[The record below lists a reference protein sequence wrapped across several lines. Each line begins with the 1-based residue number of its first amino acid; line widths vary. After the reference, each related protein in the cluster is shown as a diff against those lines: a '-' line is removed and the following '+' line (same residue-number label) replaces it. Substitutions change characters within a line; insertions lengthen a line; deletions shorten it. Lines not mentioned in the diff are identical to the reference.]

1 MKRVWILALVVLLSL
16 AIASGVRA
24 QTVSATTGAI
34 NGKVSDESGAALP
47 GVSIAI
53 SSPSMQGTRSTVSGA
68 DGSYRFPAIAP
79 GEYKVTYELAGFSTV
94 VREGVRVGLGF
105 TATLNTDMKV
115 AALQETVTVT
125 GESPVVDVTS
135 TTSATSFGEERLAA
149 LPNARDFWTVLA
161 AAPAIQL
168 SRIDVAGS
176 AAGTQTGYSAYD
188 TKSDQHRPMV
198 EGIVNT
204 ENTGAAGFYYD
215 YGSIDEVSIN
225 AGGNTAEMPWPGVW
239 SNFIAKSGGNSYH
252 GKVYADYQNSGI
264 QARNIDDS
272 MTALCP
278 GGRCGNL
285 QPSDLNRMEKYRDVN
300 ADVGGYLKKD
310 KLWWYFSARDQSIAS
325 LLPNFPVK
333 AFETG
338 LRNLT
343 GKVTYA
349 LSQNNKFTGY
359 AQGGRKLQPNRM
371 DTFAI
376 GALTARHES
385 EESTWRQQYWG
396 HTYKAGWDSVVN
408 DRMFFEIR
416 GGQFK
421 YIWPN
426 YRYTEA
432 PAFQDI
438 GNQLV
443 RGGNRDGWF
452 NIPARNQVLG
462 SLSYFKD
469 GWGGR
474 HNLKVGGEVFRETG
488 TFIRGDGGK
497 GNVPGDVLH
506 ILNNGVPAEVY
517 LFQTPSKSENGL
529 FTTGLFVQDTY
540 QVGNRFTLNL
550 GLRYDQYRTFKP
562 EQEGP
567 PVGKFNTTQLK
578 FAAVDNVVT
587 FNAFAPRVG
596 VVFDLTGAGK
606 TVLKFNYGT
615 FWWNPGTAISQDTN
629 DNSPDWFRRHAWT
642 DRNGSGL
649 WEAGEE
655 GVLIARRGGLGS
667 ARLDPNLKEQYTREV
682 AAFFEHELMP
692 QFAVHLG
699 YVYRSI
705 GNLNVLV
712 NTNRPLSA
720 YTVPMT
726 ILDPGVDG
734 RLGTA
739 DDGPGIPGFNLD
751 PVARALPVVNTR
763 TNLPGTSEFHTLEY
777 SATRR
782 QSGGWSLAA
791 SGSIRLNR
799 DNDTGYFG
807 NNLRALQAP
816 STRNDFINTDEGRYN
831 FTTWTFK
838 LNGSYQAKWGIMV
851 TPALRVQSGQPF
863 GRTFLAGAANGI
875 NYGSQRILA
884 EPIDSRRQ
892 DNIVVLDTRVE
903 KRFRMAKATSL
914 SGFVDLY
921 NITNSNAASN
931 ISWGSGSA
939 FLLPSTIIGPRIA
952 RFGLKYDW

>member
-1 MKRVWILALVVLLSL
+1 MRRVWILAFGVIL
-16 AIASGVRA
+16 AFVTVAGAAA
-24 QTVSATTGAI
+24 QTVSSTTGAI
-34 NGKVSDESGAALP
+34 NGKVTDESGAALP
-47 GVSIAI
+47 GVTITI
-53 SSPSMQGTRSTVSGA
+53 SSPSMQGTRTSVSGG
-68 DGSYRFPAIAP
+68 DGSFRFPAIAP
-79 GEYKVTYELAGFSTV
+79 GTYRVTYELTGFGTI
-94 VREGVRVGLGF
+94 VREGVVVGLGF
-105 TATLNTDMKV
+105 TATLTAEMKV
-115 AALQETVTVT
+115 ASLQETVTVT
-125 GESPVVDVTS
+125 GASPVVDVTS
-135 TTSATSFGEERLAA
+135 TTSATSFSQERLAA

-161 AAPAIQL
+161 AAPAVQL

-225 AGGNTAEMPWPGVW
+225 AGGNTAEMPWAGIW
-239 SNFIAKSGGNSYH
+239 SNFIAKSGGNAYH
-252 GKVYADYQNSGI
+252 GKVYADYQTKGV
-264 QARNIDDS
+264 QARNIPDTL
-272 MTALCP
+272 TAICP

-285 QPSDLNRMEKYRDVN
+285 QPSDLNRMVSYHDVN
-300 ADVGGYLKKD
+300 ADIGGYLKKD
-310 KLWWYFSARDQSIAS
+310 KLWWYFSTRDQNIKS

-343 GKVTYA
+343 GKATYA
-349 LSQNNKFTGY
+349 LNQNNKVTGY

-371 DTFAI
+371 DTFAV
-376 GALTARHES
+376 GALLARHES
-385 EESTWRQQYWG
+385 ADSTWRQQYWG

-408 DRMFFEIR
+408 DKVFFEIR

-426 YRYTEA
+426 FRYTDA

-438 GNQLV
+438 GNSLV

-452 NIPARNQVLG
+452 NIPSRNQVLG
-462 SLSYFKD
+462 SLSYFKE
-469 GWGGR
+469 GWGGS
-474 HNLKVGGEVFRETG
+474 HNFKVGGEFFRETG

-506 ILNNGVPAEVY
+506 ILNNGVPAQVY
-517 LFQTPSKSENGL
+517 LFKTPSKSENGL
-529 FTTGLFVQDTY
+529 LTTGLFVQDTY
-540 QVGNRFTLNL
+540 QIGNRFTLNV
-550 GLRYDQYRTFKP
+550 GLRYDNYKTFKP

-578 FAAVDNVVT
+578 FAAVDNLIT
-587 FNAFAPRVG
+587 FNAVAPRVG
-596 VVFDLTGAGK
+596 VVVDLTGAGK

-629 DNSPDWFRRHAWT
+629 DNSPDWFDQFAWT
-642 DRNGSGL
+642 DTNGSGV
-649 WEAGEE
+649 WERGEE
-655 GVLIARRGGLGS
+655 GVRIGQRGGLGS
-667 ARLDPNLKEQYTREV
+667 AQLDPNLKEQYTREV
-682 AAFFEHELMP
+682 ATFFEHELMP
-692 QFAVHLG
+692 NFALHLG

-705 GNLNVLV
+705 GNLNVLI
-712 NTNRPLSA
+712 NANRPISA
-720 YTVPMT
+720 YNVPTT
-726 ILDPGVDG
+726 IRDPGIDG
-734 RLGTA
+734 VIGNA
-739 DDGPGIPGFNLD
+739 DDGPNIPGFNLN
-751 PVARALPVVNTR
+751 PTNLALPVLNTR
-763 TNLPGTSEFHTLEY
+763 TNLPGKSEFHTLEY
-777 SATRR
+777 SATKR
-782 QSGGWSLAA
+782 QSGQWSLAA

-799 DNDTGYFG
+799 DNDNGYFG
-807 NNLRALQAP
+807 NNLRSQQAP
-816 STRNDFINTDEGRYN
+816 STPNDLINTDDGRYVFN
-831 FTTWTFK
+831 TRTFK
-838 LNGSYQAKWGIMV
+838 LNGSLRAKWNVVV
-851 TPALRVQSGQPF
+851 TPALRMQSGQPF
-863 GRTFLAGAANGI
+863 GRTFLAGTANGI

-903 KRFRMAKATSL
+903 KVVRLAKGMSV
-914 SGFVDLY
+914 SGFFDLY
-921 NITNSNAASN
+921 NITNSDAASN
-931 ISWGSGSA
+931 ITWSSGSA